1 MVLPRLSGL
10 FPFSSPTP
18 SRTLFLLAFDSLTP
32 FCHRLLLS
40 SVFNPTKKITSL
52 SAIHHVHAG
61 SSLHFENPSLFIVII
76 IIVHRQFHITALSDF
91 SSLPCFLNMTHPS
104 LKTTSRLFIRQP
116 TPFLIRLLC
125 LLFTGSP
132 RDVWPFAAPARDHT
146 NSDPS

>member
-61 SSLHFENPSLFIVII
+61 SSLHFENPSLFICHHHHSSPSIPYHS
-76 IIVHRQFHITALSDF
+76 IV
-91 SSLPCFLNMTHPS
+91 
-104 LKTTSRLFIRQP
+104 RLFLITLLPQHDAPLSQNDISTLYP
-116 TPFLIRLLC
+116 TTYAFSHPTSLSLVYRVAARRLAFC
-125 LLFTGSP
+125 CTCS
-132 RDVWPFAAPARDHT
+132 
-146 NSDPS
+146 